1 MPQPNSQQAQFTR
14 NNLRDT
20 FSIGVIGVGLFAV
33 LRWLVPISHV
43 PTASM
48 EPSLPEGSKVL
59 VSNVEYWF
67 DVPQRGDVVVFD
79 SGFRAGLL
87 DREVVRFTKR
97 IVGLPGETIEVT
109 PLGEV
114 YIDGELL
121 EGVIASRPY
130 SSATIAEEHYFMLG
144 DNHQDDSYDSTVL
157 GAIAEDKIEGR
168 VMAVVWPPGKLAT
181 VTHPS
186 W

>member
-1 MPQPNSQQAQFTR
+1 MSRLTPRLEQFTR

-20 FSIGVIGVGLFAV
+20 FGIGAIGLGLFVV

-48 EPSLPEGSKVL
+48 EPTLPQDSKVL
-59 VSNVEYWF
+59 VNNMTFWF

-144 DNHQDDSYDSTVL
+144 DSPQGDSYDSTVM
-157 GAIAEDKIEGR
+157 GAIAKDKIEGR
-168 VMAVVWPPGKLAT
+168 VMAVVWPLGELAT